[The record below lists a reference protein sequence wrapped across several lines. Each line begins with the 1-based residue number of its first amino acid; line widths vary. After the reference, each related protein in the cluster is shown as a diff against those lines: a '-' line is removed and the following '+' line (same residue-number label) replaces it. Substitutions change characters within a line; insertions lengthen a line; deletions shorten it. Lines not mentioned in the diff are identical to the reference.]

1 MDEKMLIEVLTSG
14 DEEFE
19 EFRRKADELREK
31 NFSNVVSYS
40 RNLFLPV
47 TNLCR
52 NSCSYCGFRQGED
65 KAMIMDHGM
74 VESALEEGVK
84 KGCKEAL
91 FTFGERPEV
100 YGKMRHF
107 LDENGYESF
116 VDYIY
121 ALCES
126 AIEKGLLPHTNA
138 GILSAEE
145 MARLKEVNVSMG
157 LMLESSS
164 DRLCS
169 KGMPHEFSPGKSPK
183 LRLKM
188 IKDAGRL
195 KIPFTTG
202 LLIGIGE
209 TVEEIADSLISL
221 KKVHERYGHLQEIII
236 QNFIPKP
243 GTPME
248 GHPKPSLDM
257 MMRVVVASRLLFTT
271 MNIQAPPNLNP
282 GREEIFLKCG
292 ANDFGGVSPVTLDYI
307 NPESPWPDIDL
318 LRKRTSEAGFVLKE
332 RLAVYPEFIK
342 SGWCTER
349 LKSLVEKYADEDGFV
364 RDDAYV

>member
-1 MDEKMLIEVLTSG
+1 MDKKKLIEVLTSG
-14 DEEFE
+14 DKEFE
-19 EFRRKADELREK
+19 EYRRRAEGLREK
-31 NFSNVVSYS
+31 NFSNIVSYS
-40 RNLFLPV
+40 QNLFLPV

-52 NSCSYCGFRQGED
+52 NNCSYCGFRQGED
-65 KAMIMDHGM
+65 KARIMGYSM
-74 VESALEEGVK
+74 VERALEEGVK

-91 FTFGERPEV
+91 FTFGEKPEV
-100 YGKMRHF
+100 YEKMRFF

-121 ALCES
+121 ALCEI

-145 MARLKEVNVSMG
+145 IARLKEVNVSMG

-183 LRLKM
+183 LRLR
-188 IKDAGRL
+188 IIEDAGRL

-202 LLIGIGE
+202 ILIGIDE
-209 TVEEIADSLISL
+209 TEKEIADSLISL
-221 KKVHERYGHLQEIII
+221 KKVHDRYGHLQEIII
-236 QNFIPKP
+236 QKFIPKP
-243 GTPME
+243 GTPMD
-248 GHPKPSLDM
+248 GHPEPSLDK
-257 MMRVVVASRLLFTT
+257 MMRVVVASRLLFKD

-282 GREEIFLKCG
+282 GHEKVFLKCG
-292 ANDFGGVSPVTLDYI
+292 ANDFGGVSPVTLDYV
-307 NPESPWPDIDL
+307 NPESLWPDIDL
-318 LRKRTSEAGFVLKE
+318 LRKKTSEARFILKE

-349 LKSLVEKYADEDGFV
+349 LKPLVEKYADEDGFV
-364 RDDAYV
+364 RDDKYV